1 MWRGIHHVY
10 KMSLLNQPEG
20 RMENRQLK
28 DKVYTDLRL
37 DILTG
42 KIAGGTHLTESG
54 IAHRLSVSRT
64 PVREALQRLTQE
76 KLIMPLP
83 RAGYLVEDLSDEDIQ
98 DLFTTRFAIE
108 VLAVKRAVRHI
119 SNEELE
125 DMARNLAETKHCVRS
140 GDLQRMTALDLE
152 FHALVYKASRSRSL
166 YRICSNL
173 GDLTMKYRFGL
184 NLVGDLW
191 DEIIEHHTSIYQALL
206 DKDEGKAVAALTGHG
221 EQAKAQLLDIMKKLR
236 SDDFCRI

>member
-1 MWRGIHHVY
+1 MD
-10 KMSLLNQPEG
+10 
-20 RMENRQLK
+20 NRQLK
-28 DKVYTDLRL
+28 DKVYTNLRL

-54 IAHRLSVSRT
+54 IANRLEVSRT

-76 KLIMPLP
+76 KLIIPLP
-83 RAGYLVEDLSDEDIQ
+83 RAGYLVEDLSDDDIQ
-98 DLFTTRFAIE
+98 DLFTTRFEIE
-108 VLAVKRAVRHI
+108 VLVVKRAVHQI
-119 SNEELE
+119 SKDELE
-125 DMARNLAETKHCVRS
+125 RMAKNIEETKYCIQS
-140 GDLQRMTALDLE
+140 GELQQMTALDLE
-152 FHALVYKASRSRSL
+152 FHAIIYKASRSKSL

-206 DKDEGKAVAALTGHG
+206 EHDQEGGVTAITRHG
-221 EQAKAQLLDIMKKLR
+221 EQAKTQLLDIMKKLR
-236 SDDFCRI
+236 LDQFCRI